1 MIGGPIAY
9 PLMQISQWY
18 AAYAGLF
25 AMMLTLAATLCIPE
39 TLHFKRAPTPE
50 HDGASPETSSTIK
63 TTYNSTLK
71 LWQNTSRVMKSL
83 VFGDK
88 RLGLLLISLM
98 FTTIGTYSQYMLLQ
112 YISKRYGLSW
122 AEVSLSS
129 LKLSLQNENLSSH
142 RPIF

>member
-18 AAYAGLF
+18 TAYAGLF
-25 AMMLTLAATLCIPE
+25 AMVLTFATTLCIPE
-39 TLHFKRAPTPE
+39 TLHFKGAPATE
-50 HDGASPETSSTIK
+50 HTEELSETSSTIK

-71 LWQNTSRVMKSL
+71 LWRNTSRVMKSL
-83 VFGDK
+83 VLEDK

-112 YISKRYGLSW
+112 YISKRYGVSW
-122 AEVSLSS
+122 AEVSLSQAR
-129 LKLSLQNENLSSH
+129 LNPQMQKLSI
-142 RPIF
+142 R